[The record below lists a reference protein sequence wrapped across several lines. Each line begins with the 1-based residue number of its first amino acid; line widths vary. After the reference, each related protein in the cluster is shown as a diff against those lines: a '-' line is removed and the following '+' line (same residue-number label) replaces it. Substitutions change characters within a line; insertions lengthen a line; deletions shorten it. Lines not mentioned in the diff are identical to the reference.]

1 MGRKKLTPEQ
11 KAQNKLVAEKKRRK
25 NYLEEAVPK
34 HRAKLEKLENELFEL
49 QQKFPEVEEEEKSDD
64 EVVLKREPSKVAPTK
79 PAPAKPAAKPKPAKP
94 AESESEESEE
104 SEGSL
109 SEEETEEDDEEEA

>member
-1 MGRKKLTPEQ
+1 MGRKKLSAEQ

-64 EVVLKREPSKVAPTK
+64 EVVLKREPSKVAPAKT
-79 PAPAKPAAKPKPAKP
+79 APAKAAAKPVAKP
-94 AESESEESEE
+94 VESESEESE

-109 SEEETEEDDEEEA
+109 SEEETEEDEEEEA

>member
-64 EVVLKREPSKVAPTK
+64 EPVLKREPSKVAAAK
-79 PAPAKPAAKPKPAKP
+79 PAPKAAAKPKPSAKP
-94 AESESEESEE
+94 VESESESEE

-109 SEEETEEDDEEEA
+109 SEEETEEDEEEA